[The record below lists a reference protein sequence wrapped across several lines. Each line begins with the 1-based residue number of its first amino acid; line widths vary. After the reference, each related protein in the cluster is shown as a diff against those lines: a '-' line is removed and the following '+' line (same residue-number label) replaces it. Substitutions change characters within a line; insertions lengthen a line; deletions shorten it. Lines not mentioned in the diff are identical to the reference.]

1 MNSEENLAEEAR
13 TDEIETRKPS
23 AASRQMTPY
32 LTLLPN
38 LLKFNLNFIWF
49 NSIGD
54 LNSQING
61 LKRELSKSKEEY
73 RKLKSKYDMLQ
84 GNERIVSFNKTYF

>member
-1 MNSEENLAEEAR
+1 VNSEENLAEEAR

-23 AASRQMTPY
+23 AASRQVTPY
-32 LTLLPN
+32 LTSLPN

-61 LKRELSKSKEEY
+61 LKRELQLQQQIKRRISKIE
-73 RKLKSKYDMLQ
+73 
-84 GNERIVSFNKTYF
+84 I